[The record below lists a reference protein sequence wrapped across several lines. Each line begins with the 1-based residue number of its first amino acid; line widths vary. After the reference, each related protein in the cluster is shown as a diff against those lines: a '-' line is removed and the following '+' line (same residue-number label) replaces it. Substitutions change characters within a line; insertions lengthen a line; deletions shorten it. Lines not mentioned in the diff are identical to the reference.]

1 MLPTSPRPGR
11 FRPILT
17 SVLVLLCLLVLWI
30 GMEVYFAITAVPHPV
45 TDYGER
51 IALLVAES
59 QAGREGE
66 DAWPLLL
73 EATALLRE
81 AEAAAFADFAP
92 DVQGAQYLEYE
103 TIYDFENMRSG
114 IEERAFDVEE
124 ELASLE
130 LQRALTLATVE
141 GLEAAGV
148 LDRLER
154 VASSGRGVM
163 PMIDSREQFLFTML
177 LPHLGEQRN
186 LAKALKGRMHLA
198 REAGDWEAY
207 TESFEYMLAI
217 GRLTGEQG
225 VLIQRLVGI
234 AIRALA
240 MGTVTQDISAGRV
253 APEALDGI
261 REAFERQVT
270 MSPMEYALRAELMM
284 QLDAV
289 QWTHTKRGRVIL
301 TEVGQLAEISW
312 NPGGFTGRPPKI
324 VNVASIVFPRKGTTE
339 AWFRDYTDFHIELSR
354 LTPAERRGTLYPM
367 EYEEMSWREPLQSAI
382 TPALGRALST
392 DSQDQLYAD
401 GLRTLLAIERYR
413 RDEGGLPDSLESL
426 VPEYLPEVPL
436 DRYAKNGEPL
446 GYAVF
451 EEPDASGREY
461 LLYTVGLD
469 GMDNG
474 GEIREKNV
482 YDALNSPNAEG
493 TDFVLNRV
501 GDE

>member
-1 MLPTSPRPGR
+1 MLHASQRPGR

-17 SVLVLLCLLVLWI
+17 SVVVLLCLLVLWI
-30 GMEVYFAITAVPHPV
+30 GMEIYFAITAVPYPN

-51 IALLVAES
+51 IEMLVAES
-59 QAGREGE
+59 QEGREGE

-81 AEAAAFADFAP
+81 AEAAAYAEIAP
-92 DVQGAQYLEYE
+92 DAQVTQSIEYD

-114 IEERAFDVEE
+114 VEERAFDVEE
-124 ELASLE
+124 ELAALE
-130 LQRALTLATVE
+130 IQRALTLASVQ

-163 PMIDSREQFLFTML
+163 PMIDSREQFLIMML

-186 LAKALKGRMHLA
+186 LARALKGRMHLA

-225 VLIQRLVGI
+225 VIIQRLVGI

-240 MGTVTQDISAGRV
+240 MGTVSEDLSAGRV
-253 APEALDGI
+253 APEALDGLS
-261 REAFERQVT
+261 EAFERQIT
-270 MSPMEYALRAELMM
+270 MSPMEFALRAELMM

-301 TEVGQLAEISW
+301 TEVAKLGGMSW
-312 NPGGFTGRPPKI
+312 NPGGLTGNPPKI
-324 VNVASIVFPRKGTTE
+324 VNVASIVFPRKDTTE
-339 AWFRDYTDFHIELSR
+339 AWFRDFTDFHIELSR
-354 LTPAERRGTLYPM
+354 MPVAERREVVHPINF
-367 EYEEMSWREPLQSAI
+367 EDISWREPLQMTI
-382 TPALGRALST
+382 TPALGRTLST
-392 DSQDQLYAD
+392 DAQDLLYVD

-413 RDEGGLPDSLESL
+413 REEGSVPASLESL
-426 VPEYLPEVPL
+426 VPTYLPEVPS
-436 DRYAKNGEPL
+436 DRYAKKGEPL
-446 GYAVF
+446 RYVVL
-451 EEPDASGREY
+451 EEQDESGREY

-469 GMDNG
+469 GVDDG
-474 GEIREKNV
+474 AVASEKNV
-482 YDALNSPNAEG
+482 YDALSSRNAEG

-501 GDE
+501 GDD